1 MFAVFACIL
10 LMVRVSVEWAVS
22 SEQASEVAEVAQDVA
37 YTESMMLANGMYMG
51 DDLGQRDRFFFYVFD
66 KAGNLQN
73 YSRASEQ
80 LEHSILEVINNGQVP
95 VGDVSMVELKDS
107 KNKKAVLLLTS
118 TDIILNHTAVG
129 TVFVGKDVTAFY
141 KGIKK
146 STYFMAGISL
156 IALIIAAFIGYSLSG
171 KVISPMEEAY
181 ERQRQFAADA
191 SHELRTPLAV
201 VMASADM
208 LQSDPSIT
216 SPICKQVI
224 DDLKDEVKKMTKLVG
239 DLLTVARSDGNA
251 EKLAVTEFS
260 ISETFQQI
268 IRNMQAIAEQK
279 NITLTGNI
287 PDDMV
292 YRGDQQKISQ
302 LIMIFVDNAIKYTP
316 KGGEVSVNL
325 QEKKGKKNLLTFSV
339 SDTGIG
345 IAKEDQEKIFGRFYR
360 VDKARSREMG
370 GNGLGLAIAMG
381 IINSHHGKVYVDSVL
396 EKGTTFT
403 IELKNL

>member
-1 MFAVFACIL
+1 M
-10 LMVRVSVEWAVS
+10 
-22 SEQASEVAEVAQDVA
+22 
-37 YTESMMLANGMYMG
+37 
-51 DDLGQRDRFFFYVFD
+51 
-66 KAGNLQN
+66 
-73 YSRASEQ
+73 
-80 LEHSILEVINNGQVP
+80 EHSILEVINNGQVP
-95 VGDVSMVELKDS
+95 IGDVSMVELKDS

-146 STYFMAGISL
+146 STYFMAGISM

-251 EKLAVTEFS
+251 EKLVVTEFS

-360 VDKARSREMG
+360 VDKARSRSMG